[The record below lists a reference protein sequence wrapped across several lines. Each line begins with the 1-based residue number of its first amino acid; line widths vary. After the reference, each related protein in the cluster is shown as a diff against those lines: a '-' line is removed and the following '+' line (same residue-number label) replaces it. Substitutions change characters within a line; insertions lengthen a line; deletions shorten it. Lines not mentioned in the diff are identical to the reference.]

1 MDPLLSRLSDSLASA
16 RSLEDLT
23 RPLLEMLEEVTR
35 MESTYLTRIDF
46 QQSLQHVLYARNS
59 RQLEIPEGL
68 AVPWGD
74 TLCRRALQEGRFFTQ
89 DVPACWGDSEAA
101 ASLGIQTYVS
111 VPVNLSDGVVFGTVC
126 AASSKAAHLPQHAEK
141 VLRLFAKLIAQQVE
155 REQLLQALQQRNA
168 QLTEMALVD
177 SLTGVPNRRA
187 LYQELERLLAWA
199 RRSGRSVMV
208 AYVDLDGFKQ
218 INDQHGHEAGD
229 ALLCAVARQLQAVR
243 RESDYLFTLQLRDF
257 LLKKAGL
264 TMPVEFLKR
273 WLYVINEG
281 KFTKEEIE
289 KDFDAFVKLFT
300 WNYLQ
305 KYFIKQDNLTVTPE
319 EATAEAKALAQ
330 AQFAQYGLPTAPE
343 DMLANYAKKILED
356 REQGQKIYEKLYE
369 MKVVEDVKSKIKVT
383 EKAVSAEEFAKLAK
397 EI

>member
-111 VPVNLSDGVVFGTVC
+111 VPVNLSDGVVFGTLC

-208 AYVDLDGFKQ
+208 AYVDLDDFKP
-218 INDQHGHEAGD
+218 INDQYGHEAGD
-229 ALLCAVARQLQAVR
+229 ALLCAVARQLQAVC
-243 RESDYLFTLQLRDF
+243 RESDYLARMGGRRIRVHRPGPGHRSGRHRGHCRPAPAAGTRDS
-257 LLKKAGL
+257 LPCGAAIGRQAGL
-264 TMPVEFLKR
+264 PRRQHRRGVPGSHQLHCRYGAAARRCGDVRGQEAAAQMTPLNGGNVNRAVAQKVPPLRRTREIAASARRQTWSRSGRCCAR
-273 WLYVINEG
+273 WG
-281 KFTKEEIE
+281 CTRP
-289 KDFDAFVKLFT
+289 A
-300 WNYLQ
+300 
-305 KYFIKQDNLTVTPE
+305 
-319 EATAEAKALAQ
+319 
-330 AQFAQYGLPTAPE
+330 
-343 DMLANYAKKILED
+343 
-356 REQGQKIYEKLYE
+356 R
-369 MKVVEDVKSKIKVT
+369 KSR
-383 EKAVSAEEFAKLAK
+383 SG
-397 EI
+397 

>member
-1 MDPLLSRLSDSLASA
+1 M
-16 RSLEDLT
+16 
-23 RPLLEMLEEVTR
+23 
-35 MESTYLTRIDF
+35 Y
-46 QQSLQHVLYARNS
+46 
-59 RQLEIPEGL
+59 
-68 AVPWGD
+68 
-74 TLCRRALQEGRFFTQ
+74 
-89 DVPACWGDSEAA
+89 GDSEAA

-111 VPVNLSDGVVFGTVC
+111 VPVNLSDGVVFGTLC

-243 RESDYLFTLQLRDF
+243 RESDYLARMGGDEFVFTGLGPASGQDGTEAI
-257 LLKKAGL
+257 AGL
-264 TMPVEFLKR
+264 HQRLER
-273 WLYVINEG
+273 
-281 KFTKEEIE
+281 
-289 KDFDAFVKLFT
+289 
-300 WNYLQ
+300 
-305 KYFIKQDNLTVTPE
+305 
-319 EATAEAKALAQ
+319 ATACHVV
-330 AQFAQYGLPTAPE
+330 LP
-343 DMLANYAKKILED
+343 
-356 REQGQKIYEKLYE
+356 
-369 MKVVEDVKSKIKVT
+369 
-383 EKAVSAEEFAKLAK
+383 SAAKLDYPGASIGVVCLDPTSCTVDTALRRADAAMYAVK
-397 EI
+397 KLRRK

>member
-111 VPVNLSDGVVFGTVC
+111 VPVNLSDGVVFGTLC

-208 AYVDLDGFKQ
+208 AYLDLDGFKQ

-229 ALLCAVARQLQAVR
+229 ALLCAVARQLLAVR
-243 RESDYLFTLQLRDF
+243 RESDYLARMGGDEFVFTGLGPASGQDGTEAI
-257 LLKKAGL
+257 AGL
-264 TMPVEFLKR
+264 HQRLER
-273 WLYVINEG
+273 
-281 KFTKEEIE
+281 
-289 KDFDAFVKLFT
+289 
-300 WNYLQ
+300 
-305 KYFIKQDNLTVTPE
+305 
-319 EATAEAKALAQ
+319 ATACHVV
-330 AQFAQYGLPTAPE
+330 LP
-343 DMLANYAKKILED
+343 
-356 REQGQKIYEKLYE
+356 
-369 MKVVEDVKSKIKVT
+369 
-383 EKAVSAEEFAKLAK
+383 SAAKLDYPGASIGVVCLDPTSCTVDTALRRADAAMYAVK
-397 EI
+397 KLRRK